1 VVGVRGRAYPFCLPL
16 SKKASTQRT
25 NMNREQEVILD
36 MYKFRLIH
44 YCKKG
49 MGAYS
54 DLSVNTKITPK
65 LVKNTLE
72 RYIELGGSED
82 FSDFTEEKY
91 RDFLVEFI

>member
-1 VVGVRGRAYPFCLPL
+1 LENGVGLILSAYPPPKRHQL
-16 SKKASTQRT
+16 KGQ

-36 MYKFRLIH
+36 MYRFRLIH

-72 RYIELGGSED
+72 RYIELGGSDD